1 MENDFTIIKASWLT
15 QVKRNYFFDNT
26 VVYQCYKHFFVFL
39 QQNNLTTRQ
48 IIDKY
53 EKIDDDSKLM
63 RSDLTEEGFEFFKK
77 AYDRWSTNI
86 YDKGKSPEDVK
97 YLEKKL
103 REIREKKIQ

>member
-15 QVKRNYFFDNT
+15 QVKRNYFFDNEL
-26 VVYQCYKHFFVFL
+26 VYQCYEHFFAFL
-39 QQNNLTTRQ
+39 QINNLTTRK
-48 IIDKY
+48 IISQDQ
-53 EKIDDDSKLM
+53 KINDDSKLI
-63 RSDLTEEGFEFFKK
+63 RSDLTEEGYEFFKK

-103 REIREKKIQ
+103 KEIRGK